1 MFNRLRMSLT
11 MINVLVVGLILVVI
25 LSGVY
30 LVMEKNIVRGSEQ
43 MMRLIV
49 AEEAAGSP
57 APIRERYRRAFN
69 YVYVRTGTSGQ
80 LIDFSG
86 NLPLTSEQLEL
97 LTTKA
102 ARAGSGKNRI
112 VEDSADTYRFLK
124 YPAPSGETSYVFIST
139 RQEKEILRNL
149 LAALTITGLA
159 GLGLTFFGSLFLAH
173 RALIPVKKAWE
184 QQKNF
189 LADASH
195 ELRTPLAVI
204 QTNLDLVM
212 GNPLETVKSQGKW
225 LDNIK
230 TELKSLTKLVD
241 NMLFLARA
249 DSHHDSRDVRLFSLG
264 KALQEA
270 LQSFE
275 PLAVK
280 KGVKFDFTLPALCF
294 TGDETR
300 IKQLLGILIDNA
312 LKYTPAGGRISV
324 NLRDIGSKVEITV
337 QDTGEGIEPEHLT
350 RIFERFY
357 RVDKARD
364 REKGGT
370 GLGLAI
376 AECIVKEHRGNIRAS
391 SIPGQGTTFTVLLPN
406 PKH

>member
-1 MFNRLRMSLT
+1 